1 MTSASGS
8 LRAEIPAGEAG
19 LITDHINFQLT
30 NPLIGHNDDEYG
42 GRFVT
47 MNDAYDPGL
56 NNVFR
61 QVAKS
66 LNVNLYEG
74 VYMGLSGPCFETP
87 AEIRAFRTLGADYVG
102 MSTVP
107 EVIIARHCGLKVAAL
122 TAIVNIASGMS
133 DVKPSHEETLKYA
146 QISGEK
152 LRRILKEF

>member
-1 MTSASGS
+1 M
-8 LRAEIPAGEAG
+8 I
-19 LITDHINFQLT
+19 
-30 NPLIGHNDDEYG
+30 
-42 GRFVT
+42 
-47 MNDAYDPGL
+47 GL

-122 TAIVNIASGMS
+122 TAIVNIASGMRC
-133 DVKPSHEETLKYA
+133 KTLP
-146 QISGEK
+146 
-152 LRRILKEF
+152 